1 MARLQPWNNR
11 GYCCDTFIRAN
22 NLKLEI
28 MNTVNIMKV
37 QKESGLS
44 TIGDIRKYAVQKLN
58 ETGREIYIL
67 TILEINLLK
76 YS

>member
-1 MARLQPWNNR
+1 
-11 GYCCDTFIRAN
+11 
-22 NLKLEI
+22 

-44 TIGDIRKYAVQKLN
+44 TISDIRKYSVQKLN